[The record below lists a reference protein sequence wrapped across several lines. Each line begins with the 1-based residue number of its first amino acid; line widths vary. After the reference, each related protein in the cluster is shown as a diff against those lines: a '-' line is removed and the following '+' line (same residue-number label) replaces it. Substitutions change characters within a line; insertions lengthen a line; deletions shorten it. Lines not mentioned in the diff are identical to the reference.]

1 MSKNKHKKYEYKKEE
16 AHSEDKCD
24 NCGETN
30 STQYWDYDDES
41 VLCEKCHNEIGD
53 EWYENVQEELAGEE
67 DEEEVV
73 EEEQEE
79 AHHKKTKSYI
89 NSEKKTSMKT
99 YIIGGAILILALI
112 LIFSVRSL
120 VSASTTG
127 EQYGSANSPT
137 GALGNT
143 GAATGSGNVQNAKLA
158 LVDFSYTLTPKKIV
172 KGVPVRIEVDA
183 STLSGCMTTVVIK
196 DFGVTKRIK
205 PGDNIIE
212 FTPDKTGTFWITC
225 GMGMGPGSFE
235 VVNPDGTPDPNAK
248 VQAAPASS
256 CGGGGGGGGCGCGGG

>member
-1 MSKNKHKKYEYKKEE
+1 MSKNKHRKDEHVKEE
-16 AHSEDKCD
+16 VHSEDKCD

-30 STQYWDYDDES
+30 SEQYWDYDDGS
-41 VLCEKCHNEIGD
+41 VLCEKCHDEIGD
-53 EWYENVQEELAGEE
+53 DWYKNVSEELAGEE

-79 AHHKKTKSYI
+79 EEAPRKKNKSYA
-89 NSEKKTSMKT
+89 NSEKKTSMKA
-99 YIIGGAILILALI
+99 YVIGGAILILALI
-112 LIFSVRSL
+112 MIFSVRSL
-120 VSASTTG
+120 VSAKNTTG
-127 EQYGSANSPT
+127 DQYGSAST
-137 GALGNT
+137 ATNT
-143 GAATGSGNVQNAKLA
+143 GTVAGSGNVQNAKLA

-235 VVNPDGTPDPNAK
+235 VVNPDGTADANAK
-248 VQAAPASS
+248 VQAPPAPS
-256 CGGGGGGGGCGCGGG
+256 CGGGNGGGGCGCGGG